1 MDSNTVTTSIK
12 DTDGK
17 KFKFPDR
24 DCNNCKRY
32 PCIINMDMLK
42 CNFAKYGCI
51 NYNPR

>member
-1 MDSNTVTTSIK
+1 MDSSTVTTSIK